1 MSEKIITL
9 RLCDTNPHAFNHEKL
24 RIARELKKIPQ
35 KYVADKL
42 GLSQQAYRKIE
53 SGITTISLNRF
64 DYIAEIIGIDPRVVQ
79 IIDKIPLKL
88 GNTPEALEDINTFLL
103 AFGNQRKQYETRE
116 QELIQENEYWKK
128 RFLETIDELHKKDL
142 Q

>member
-1 MSEKIITL
+1 
-9 RLCDTNPHAFNHEKL
+9 
-24 RIARELKKIPQ
+24 
-35 KYVADKL
+35 
-42 GLSQQAYRKIE
+42 
-53 SGITTISLNRF
+53 
-64 DYIAEIIGIDPRVVQ
+64 VVQ